1 MIIIA
6 GGEDIRSVEQR
17 AHGLIG
23 VAEVREPD
31 GGEWH
36 PMLVR
41 SGSVTLTPIGS
52 LPARTATVTVMSWTD
67 DTDDVTDWLTPFG
80 SWIRVYHKV
89 VRVGG
94 TVIMVPLGY
103 YRVDKLAYN
112 PLDGTIDITASDAG
126 ALLVDYALPTL
137 AAGQIST
144 TQTYL
149 SRLTTMLGDVMAG
162 IPAWWSQLVDPG
174 DASSTAMPR
183 SRLQYTGARLA
194 AAVDLAARLGRVIT
208 TPLDGS
214 AVFRLA
220 VERDASDASDVSVR
234 PGQLGNLVE
243 STAEI
248 NRDGIANLALVQ
260 YTREVKAAGARTRI
274 EQRRLVEAYTNP
286 DADTAAYGPFGTV
299 TIDVDS
305 TNIADDTAA
314 AAAADT
320 VLKSTLTQVRDVAVE
335 VSPVYGLESGD
346 IIRVE
351 DSQDTATTGILAAA
365 DIGLTAADSWSLTV
379 RTFVPVGK
387 WSGPR
392 RTVLTDAYTV
402 RDDADW
408 QAMASKSVDLTGHT
422 TKGWAASGGTVKDG
436 GSRLL
441 FTASGSA
448 TARLHSGSTF
458 TMPSSHRLR
467 VKFSIKYDAKSGAAR
482 ARAYI
487 DPNAA
492 GAVYGAFVEID
503 AGKTKT
509 VKAEL
514 DIGAGSTFT
523 IGVDMDR
530 STGGAL
536 GAGAKLRV
544 GNVNVERAI
553 RRPA

>member
-6 GGEDIRSVEQR
+6 GGDDIRSVEQR

-41 SGSVTLTPIGS
+41 SGSVALTAIGS

-149 SRLTTMLGDVMAG
+149 SRLSTMLGDVMAG

-305 TNIADDTAA
+305 TNIADDAAA

-320 VLKSTLTQVRDVAVE
+320 VLKSTLTQVRDVALE

-422 TKGWAASGGTVKDG
+422 TKGWSASGGTVKDG

-487 DPNAA
+487 DPNAS
-492 GAVYGAFVEID
+492 GPVYGAFVEI
-503 AGKTKT
+503 ASGKTKT

-544 GNVNVERAI
+544 GNVNVEKAI